1 MNHNLTTTL
10 QNAIEK
16 YQQDQKDLQK
26 SFLKMKQEKDDL
38 LITITRLLSISRG
51 EKMARESLLNQLQ
64 KQSEITLSN

>member
-1 MNHNLTTTL
+1 LNHNLTTTL